1 MDRIRLT
8 KAEKNVYRMIANG
21 QGVCP
26 AEYPSHTFNSAVRS
40 LHRHELVQGSFA
52 EGGGVVDSRLTPI
65 GRQYLAENPRLTNP
79 VDWGKVG
86 AIVGIIGTL
95 FGIIALFVACTLKH

>member
-52 EGGGVVDSRLTPI
+52 EGGGVIDSRLTPL
-65 GRQYLAENPRLTNP
+65 GRQYLAENPRLANP
-79 VDWGKVG
+79 IDWGKVG

-95 FGIIALFVACTLKH
+95 FGIIALFVACDKF